1 MHLRILLILTILF
14 FSSCKYTFASEKSVI
29 HLIQKNSDLSI
40 FYNYLVETGLD
51 KVLKKKL
58 PWNWTIFA
66 PSNKAFNEL
75 PELVKSE
82 ILSVEHLS
90 KNLFM
95 DHILAGHKTSLDVK
109 GFTTEITVSNKKL
122 QIYKTNSLFVKDMIV
137 TKEDLMA
144 KNGVVHVINCVM
156 FVQPSIQDDRL
167 TPENQRDYP
176 VTSCCMRTEK
186 EVSAWKLN
194 TKIN

>member
-1 MHLRILLILTILF
+1 MFLRNLLIIAILF
-14 FSSCKYTFASEKSVI
+14 FSPVKSAFASEESVI
-29 HLIQKNSDLSI
+29 HLIQKNPDLNI

-75 PELVKSE
+75 PNFVKTE
-82 ILSVEHLS
+82 ILSVEYLS

-109 GFTTEITVSNKKL
+109 DFTTEITVSNKKIQL
-122 QIYKTNSLFVKDMIV
+122 YKTNSLFVKDMIV

-176 VTSCCMRTEK
+176 LTSCCMRTEK
-186 EVSAWKLN
+186 EVSVWKSN